1 MLCRFFDRLKQE
13 VCNRFSWTNDN
24 LDCTSTLI
32 REGGEISLYKTRFGD
47 FFWLNKAKYVDKSII
62 DTGLFE
68 PHSTEVVRKLVKSG
82 DVVMDVGANIGYYSV
97 ILSKLVGEGGKV
109 YCFEPTDHYSY
120 VLQSNI
126 EANNTKNV
134 ELIKLGLSNIRQT
147 LDIQVGAN
155 SATLHS
161 PGKVPLNFTERIEL
175 VSLDEWVVNHN
186 IEKINFIKVDID
198 GHEPCFLNGAWN
210 TLEKYDP
217 VILLEVSHP
226 HYLDAGFTAWDFYDL
241 LKSRGYRIYHE
252 VNLAEIVTKEDF
264 LIKCG
269 NFAYSANIV
278 ISKNDIVTGDPVGG
292 QR

>member
-1 MLCRFFDRLKQE
+1 MLCRLFDRLKQGLRS
-13 VCNRFSWTNDN
+13 RFFGRSYTQ
-24 LDCTSTLI
+24 DCASALI
-32 REGGEISLYKTRFGD
+32 AQGGESSLYKTRFGD

-97 ILSKLVGEGGKV
+97 ILSRLVGECGKV
-109 YCFEPTDHYSY
+109 YCFEPTDHYSN
-120 VLQSNI
+120 VLQSNLD
-126 EANNTKNV
+126 ANNTKNA
-134 ELIKLGLSNIRQT
+134 ELIKLGISNVRHT

-161 PGKVPLNFTERIEL
+161 PGKVPLNFSERIEL
-175 VSLDEWVVNHN
+175 VSLDEWIENHE
-186 IEKINFIKVDID
+186 IKKIDFIKVDID
-198 GHEPCFLNGAWN
+198 GHEPCFLAGAWN

-217 VILLEVSHP
+217 VLLLEVSHL
-226 HYLDAGFTAWDFYDL
+226 HYLDAGVTAWDFYDL

-252 VNLAEIVTKEDF
+252 VNLAEIITKEDF

-278 ISKNDIVTGDPVGG
+278 ISKNDIVTGNPVGG

>member
-1 MLCRFFDRLKQE
+1 MRCRLFDRLKQE
-13 VCNRFSWTNDN
+13 FYSRFSGRGNAQN
-24 LDCTSTLI
+24 CASALI
-32 REGGEISLYKTRFGD
+32 AEGGKSNLYKTRFGD
-47 FFWLNKAKYVDKSII
+47 FFWLNKAKYVDKCII

-68 PHSTEVVRKLVKSG
+68 PHSTEVVRKLVKCG

-97 ILSKLVGEGGKV
+97 ILSKLVGEEGKV
-109 YCFEPTDHYSY
+109 YCFEPTDYYSR
-120 VLQSNI
+120 VLQSNLD
-126 EANNTKNV
+126 ANNTKNV
-134 ELIKLGLSNIRQT
+134 ELIKLGLSNARQT

-175 VSLDEWVVNHN
+175 VSLDEWVANHN

-217 VILLEVSHP
+217 VLLLEVSHP
-226 HYLDAGFTAWDFYDL
+226 HYLDAGVTAWDFYDL
-241 LKSRGYRIYHE
+241 LKSKGYRIYHE
-252 VNLAEIVTKEDF
+252 VNFAEIFTKEDF

-278 ISKNDIVTGDPVGG
+278 ISKK
-292 QR
+292 